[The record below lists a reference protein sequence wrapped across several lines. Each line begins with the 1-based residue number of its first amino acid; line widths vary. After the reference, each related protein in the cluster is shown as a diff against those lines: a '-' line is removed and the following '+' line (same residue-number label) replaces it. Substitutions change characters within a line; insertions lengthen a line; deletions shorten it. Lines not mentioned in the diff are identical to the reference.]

1 MMGNHIIKAA
11 RCALLPASQHI
22 KTAASHGIQKRK
34 KKKTSKSEKIKSE
47 TDRKQPSGT
56 GLTSSLT
63 PDCHRKTISPQI
75 KNICS
80 HFSTLRQH
88 NKLAFLTSLSAR
100 TRSFDERRAAVI
112 SSLLSVLNYY
122 VIFVLC

>member
-22 KTAASHGIQKRK
+22 KTAASHGIQKKRK
-34 KKKTSKSEKIKSE
+34 SKSEKIKSE

-56 GLTSSLT
+56 GLTGSLT

-75 KNICS
+75 KNFCS
-80 HFSTLRQH
+80 HFSMLLQH
-88 NKLAFLTSLSAR
+88 NKLGFFFNLCEIPIGLFALITGVLMPLSA
-100 TRSFDERRAAVI
+100 
-112 SSLLSVLNYY
+112 
-122 VIFVLC
+122 LC

>member
-22 KTAASHGIQKRK
+22 KTAASHGIQKRRRGRGK
-34 KKKTSKSEKIKSE
+34 KSESEKIKSE

-80 HFSTLRQH
+80 LSSVPQQRSTLGFFSPLPNFR
-88 NKLAFLTSLSAR
+88 FGS
-100 TRSFDERRAAVI
+100 D
-112 SSLLSVLNYY
+112 SLL
-122 VIFVLC
+122 

>member
-11 RCALLPASQHI
+11 RCALLPALQHI

-34 KKKTSKSEKIKSE
+34 RKKKSKSEKIKSE

-80 HFSTLRQH
+80 HFSVLQQH
-88 NKLAFLTSLSAR
+88 NRLGFFLNFTFRLDSKL
-100 TRSFDERRAAVI
+100 
-112 SSLLSVLNYY
+112 
-122 VIFVLC
+122 